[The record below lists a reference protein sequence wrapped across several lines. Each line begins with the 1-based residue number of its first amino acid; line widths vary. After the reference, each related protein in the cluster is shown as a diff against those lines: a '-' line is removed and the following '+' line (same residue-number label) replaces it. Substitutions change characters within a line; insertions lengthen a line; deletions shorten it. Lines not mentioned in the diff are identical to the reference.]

1 MPQNHVLLN
10 QDQQVLP
17 EVLLRNPTVFL
28 IKVNMMKDI
37 EHTQTAT
44 IITPIN
50 CVISKAVPPPKNKPK
65 VPSLAGVLHANNPTA
80 RCSPRHHLNNVPQLP
95 QQDHQHVIFDLR
107 ISQPIN
113 Y

>member
-1 MPQNHVLLN
+1 
-10 QDQQVLP
+10 
-17 EVLLRNPTVFL
+17 
-28 IKVNMMKDI
+28 MKDI

-80 RCSPRHHLNNVPQLP
+80 SVPQTPFKQCTPTAYPKIAFNNLLL
-95 QQDHQHVIFDLR
+95 V
-107 ISQPIN
+107 
-113 Y
+113 